1 MQHKQSLLWGELV
14 FNPQGVYMPIRERIG
29 LSLRHIEKNLWLIDT
44 LNVLN
49 KFFAGKLF
57 LKGGTSVQSYLP
69 LNMVEIF
76 R

>member
-1 MQHKQSLLWGELV
+1 
-14 FNPQGVYMPIRERIG
+14 MPIRERIG